1 MIERAGQDNL
11 SYQELVDDLSAMC
24 QKKTKQFI
32 LNKDAQH
39 QYFAYVPKFDAHIR
53 KVLQAQ
59 SR

>member
-24 QKKTKQFI
+24 QKTKQFI

-53 KVLQAQ
+53 KVLQA
-59 SR
+59 